1 MIPSLATKVSGMSFR
16 VPVVNVSVV
25 DLTVRLQRP
34 VQSINEINNLMRT
47 MSEGKLRDIVG
58 YSDEGAVSSDFR

>member
-1 MIPSLATKVSGMSFR
+1 MSFR

-25 DLTVRLQRP
+25 DLTVRLKRP
-34 VQSINEINNLMRT
+34 VQSINEINDLMRT
-47 MSEGKLRDIVG
+47 TSEGKLREIVG

>member
-1 MIPSLATKVSGMSFR
+1 MIPSLATKLNGMSFR

-25 DLTVRLQRP
+25 DLTVRLKRP
-34 VQSINEINNLMRT
+34 VQSINEINDLMRT
-47 MSEGKLRDIVG
+47 TSEGKLREIVG